1 MTTALPPG
9 ILAASSAES
18 SPAPADPR
26 PHMSQKQSPSSL
38 TPHSTTTH
46 SLDRPRDALLP
57 SRPLRWRRRGSLR
70 SPERPRFPFMLPMT
84 RVPSTWKVP
93 GRQPGVRS
101 AMTSQ
106 TRMRMNHAV

>member
-1 MTTALPPG
+1 
-9 ILAASSAES
+9 
-18 SPAPADPR
+18 
-26 PHMSQKQSPSSL
+26 MSQKQSPSSL

-70 SPERPRFPFMLPMT
+70 IPERPRFPFMLPMT